1 MLRSS
6 QGLDKTIFAKQ
17 KTKNKKLSA
26 LASSWQNP
34 LLRMNND
41 FYYKAIEPDE
51 SLLDFVENIGMFHNK
66 SDKDMEIVLM
76 PDGRIDLFFM
86 QTESEP
92 FQIALIGLEN
102 VPEQQVIRANTWAFK
117 ISFKP
122 LGAEYIL
129 QTSIADILNSAKV
142 LPQDFWDIING
153 DLKDFEVFHTQIA
166 KKLKELLPDKIDER
180 KRQLFKLVYASN
192 GEIKIQELSEK
203 ISWSSR
209 EINRYFNKQ
218 FGLSLN
224 SFCKILRFKASL
236 EHIAKGR
243 LFPELNFTDQNHF
256 IKEIKKFS
264 GVVPSE
270 LLKNKDDRFI
280 LLSVLKQQ

>member
-1 MLRSS
+1 
-6 QGLDKTIFAKQ
+6 
-17 KTKNKKLSA
+17 
-26 LASSWQNP
+26 
-34 LLRMNND
+34 MNND
-41 FYYKAIEPDE
+41 FYYKAVEPDQ
-51 SLLDFVENIGMFHNK
+51 SLLDFVENIGMFHNP
-66 SDKDMEIVLM
+66 SDQAMEVVLM

-86 QTESEP
+86 KTESEP
-92 FQIALIGLEN
+92 FEITLIGLEN
-102 VPEQQVIRANTWAFK
+102 VPEQQIIPAHTIAYK

-122 LGAEYIL
+122 LGTEYLL

-142 LPQDFWDIING
+142 LPNDFWEFTAD
-153 DLKDFEVFHTQIA
+153 DVKDFEAFHSKIA
-166 KKLKELLPDKIDER
+166 KKLKELLPAKIDER
-180 KRQLFKLVYASN
+180 KRKLFKLVYESN
-192 GEIKIQELSEK
+192 GEIKIQQLSEE
-203 ISWSSR
+203 IFWSSR

-224 SFCKILRFKASL
+224 AFCKILRFKASL

>member
-1 MLRSS
+1 VPWRLR
-6 QGLDKTIFAKQ
+6 GKIIIT
-17 KTKNKKLSA
+17 
-26 LASSWQNP
+26 
-34 LLRMNND
+34 MNNN
-41 FYYKAIEPDE
+41 FYYKAIEPDQ
-51 SLLDFVENIGMFHNK
+51 SLVDFVENIGMFHNQ
-66 SDKDMEIVLM
+66 SGKDMEVVLM

-86 QTESEP
+86 KSETEP
-92 FQIALIGLEN
+92 FQVALIGLEN
-102 VPEQQVIRANTWAFK
+102 VPEQQVIRANTFAFK

-129 QTSIADILNSAKV
+129 QTSIADILNNAKL
-142 LPQDFWDIING
+142 LPTDFWEVNDNDLIN
-153 DLKDFEVFHTQIA
+153 FNTFHKKITA
-166 KKLKELLPDKIDER
+166 KINEILPDKIDER
-180 KRQLFKLVYASN
+180 KRKLFKLVYESN
-192 GEIKIQELSEK
+192 GEIKIQQLSEE

-224 SFCKILRFKASL
+224 AFCKILRFKASL

-243 LFPELNFTDQNHF
+243 LFPELNFSDQNHF

-270 LLKNKDDRFI
+270 LLKNTNDRFI
-280 LLSVLKQQ
+280 LLSVLKAQ

>member
-1 MLRSS
+1 
-6 QGLDKTIFAKQ
+6 
-17 KTKNKKLSA
+17 
-26 LASSWQNP
+26 
-34 LLRMNND
+34 MNND

-66 SDKDMEIVLM
+66 SDKDMEVVLL

-86 QTESEP
+86 QSESEP
-92 FQIALIGLEN
+92 FKISLIGLETI
-102 VPEQQVIRANTWAFK
+102 PEQQYIPANTLAFK
-117 ISFKP
+117 ITFKP
-122 LGAEYIL
+122 LGVEYLL
-129 QTSIADILNSAKV
+129 QTSITDILNSGKV
-142 LPQDFWDIING
+142 LPKDFWNVTND
-153 DLKDFEVFHTQIA
+153 DLKDFDAFYSKIA
-166 KKLKELLPDKIDER
+166 TKLKELLPAKIDER
-180 KRQLFKLVYASN
+180 KRKLFKLVYESN
-192 GEIKIQELSEK
+192 GEIKIQQLSEE

-224 SFCKILRFKASL
+224 AFCKILRFKASL

-280 LLSVLKQQ
+280 LLSVLKEQ